1 MNTFAA
7 VRRQLTA
14 IKFHPSMVA
23 VRRIRKS
30 LVDAYPSLRLRL
42 DRGRRAALAAEF
54 SDCANVRECITFTQ
68 RNMATGSC
76 QIPWEIDGAIRHIAA
91 VHPQVICEIGTFD
104 GGTSL
109 LFSRFLPGVE
119 LMLCIDLYVKN
130 KEMLRLLAPPRQQ
143 LRFLDMPSSAPRTVA
158 RVRELL
164 GGRSLDVLFIDGDHR
179 YEGVNQDFLSYLP
192 LVRKGGLVLF
202 HDIVPDKGGRA
213 WAGGV
218 PQLWKELA
226 PQYPHR
232 EFVQSRDQ
240 DGYGIGVLTV

>member
-1 MNTFAA
+1 MSTFAA
-7 VRRQLTA
+7 VRRQISA

-23 VRRIRKS
+23 VRRMRKS

-42 DRGRRAALAAEF
+42 DRARRAALSAEF
-54 SDCANVRECITFTQ
+54 RNCANVRECISFTQ
-68 RNMATGSC
+68 RHMAAGSC
-76 QIPWEIDGAIRHIAA
+76 QIPWEIDAAIAYIARA
-91 VHPQVICEIGTFD
+91 QPRVMCEIGTFD

-109 LFSRFLPGVE
+109 LFSRFLPTVD

-130 KEMLRLLAPPRQQ
+130 KEMLRLLAPPRQR
-143 LRFLDMPSSAPRTVA
+143 LHFLDLPSYAPRTVA
-158 RVRELL
+158 RAGELL
-164 GGRSLDVLFIDGDHR
+164 GGRPIDVLFIDGDHR
-179 YEGVNQDFLSYLP
+179 YEGVKQDFLSYRP
-192 LVRKGGLVLF
+192 LVRDGGLILF

-232 EFVQSRDQ
+232 EFVLSRDQ